1 MEKLVSLCIPVYNTE
16 PFLLQCLRSV
26 FVQNFDDF
34 EIIVVSDASRGK
46 DEQGRPAKKIIRV
59 AQKEC
64 AAYRKQKGLS
74 KIKIRFIENRENHGI
89 LEVRRTLCYEAL
101 GEYICFVDSDDVLE
115 SGALRSLLQI
125 PGSSPRMTDS
135 PVSLTE
141 APVSLS
147 GLTRQSYDIIQG
159 KSTSGTFDQNGNF
172 IPSKINRYN
181 SITIGELKGHQIF
194 HEWVINGNITGVLWG
209 KLIRRRLLVN
219 AFENIPYSECNFAE
233 DYLISFFITQTAES
247 YIGIDQ
253 NVYRYRMTS
262 GVSSS
267 RKIDTLRKWEMI
279 CSTASVF
286 TVISQW
292 INDNQSTSKI
302 TPEELLHIKHQ
313 TSVYLANN
321 LKQMKAT
328 VVSELQ
334 EQARRLL
341 CDYWGEHFVGTV
353 EERLSGQARQ

>member
-1 MEKLVSLCIPVYNTE
+1 MTPIISVCIPVYNTE

-26 FVQNFDDF
+26 FMQDFDDF
-34 EIIVVSDASRGK
+34 EIIVVSDSSRGK
-46 DEQGRPAKKIIRV
+46 DEQGRPAKKIIKV

-64 AAYRKQKGLS
+64 AVYRKQNGLS

-115 SGALRSLLQI
+115 SGALKALSLQ
-125 PGSSPRMTDS
+125 
-135 PVSLTE
+135 
-141 APVSLS
+141 S
-147 GLTRQSYDIIQG
+147 GVDIIQG

-194 HEWVINGNITGVLWG
+194 HEWVTSGNISGVLWS

-262 GVSSS
+262 GVSSA
-267 RKIDTLRKWEMI
+267 RKIDNLKKWEMI

-292 INDNQSTSKI
+292 INDNQDSSSI
-302 TPEELLHIKHQ
+302 TQEELLHIKRQ

-321 LKQMKAT
+321 LKQMKET
-328 VVSELQ
+328 VVPELQ
-334 EQARRLL
+334 AQARQLL

>member
-1 MEKLVSLCIPVYNTE
+1 MQDFS
-16 PFLLQCLRSV
+16 
-26 FVQNFDDF
+26 DF

-46 DEQGRPAKKIIRV
+46 DEQGRLAKKIIRL

-64 AAYRKQKGLS
+64 RAYRKQNGLS

-101 GEYICFVDSDDVLE
+101 GEYICFVDSDDELE
-115 SGALRSLLQI
+115 SGALSSLMEI
-125 PGSSPRMTDS
+125 PGSSPGMTDS
-135 PVSLTE
+135 SVSLTE

-147 GLTRQSYDIIQG
+147 GLIRQSHDIIQG
-159 KSTSGTFDQNGNF
+159 KSTSGFFDENGNF
-172 IPSKINRYN
+172 TPSAQNRFN
-181 SITIGELKGHQIF
+181 KITIGELKDHQIF
-194 HEWVINGNITGVLWG
+194 HEWVTGGNITGVLWG
-209 KLIRRRLLVN
+209 KLIRRQLLVN

-233 DYLISFFITQTAES
+233 DYLISFFIMQTAKS

-253 NVYRYRMTS
+253 NVYRYRITS
-262 GVSSS
+262 GVSSA
-267 RKIDTLRKWEMI
+267 RKVDTLKKWEMI

-292 INDNQSTSKI
+292 IDENQSTSSI
-302 TPEELLHIKHQ
+302 TPEELLHIKRQ

-321 LKQMKAT
+321 LKQMKET

-334 EQARRLL
+334 PQARQLL
-341 CDYWGEHFVGTV
+341 CDYWGEHFVQTV
-353 EERLSGQARQ
+353 EQAIQKKE